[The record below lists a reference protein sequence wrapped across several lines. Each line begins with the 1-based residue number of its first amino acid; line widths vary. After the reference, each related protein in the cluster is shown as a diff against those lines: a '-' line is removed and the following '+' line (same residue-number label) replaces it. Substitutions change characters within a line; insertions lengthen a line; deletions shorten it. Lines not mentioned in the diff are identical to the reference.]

1 MPRKYD
7 EEGHLKMT
15 KSHSRVKQ
23 KRSDSADNGANSI
36 QT

>member
-7 EEGHLKMT
+7 EEGHLKKT
-15 KSHSRVKQ
+15 KSQSKVK
-23 KRSDSADNGANSI
+23 KMRSDSADNGTNSI